1 MYEPLH
7 VRISDSHRIF
17 VTTSLLET
25 ILYRGIL
32 FHKRINSFLG
42 IMNKKQILDKGNF
55 FPSPF
60 AAMNTQ
66 LLFHGSEHL
75 EMLVQQLLV
84 CGQLGIGRLRSRI
97 TYQHVCFSPSEVAIF
112 WI

>member
-55 FPSPF
+55 FSR
-60 AAMNTQ
+60 
-66 LLFHGSEHL
+66 
-75 EMLVQQLLV
+75 V
-84 CGQLGIGRLRSRI
+84 RL
-97 TYQHVCFSPSEVAIF
+97 PP
-112 WI
+112 